1 MKRYLTVALMF
12 LIVIGM
18 VGCVNRN
25 KPNKQQYYSINSN
38 SSTVVTSNKETSSE
52 TVTSDVTSSQPTSSE
67 PVSSNKENN
76 TTSSSSA
83 TSSKPSVSKNTS
95 SKPKTTSSTPKST
108 SSTTQTKP
116 PTAPTTS
123 STVETPKQ
131 LIVPNASQL
140 AYMETEIARLV
151 NEYRKAQGLNTLTV
165 DTRITQ
171 GARIRAKESSTKG
184 YFGHYRPDGTIFATV
199 LEEVGFLDYTI
210 GSENLT
216 GFSNAVINQ
225 DYFNCT
231 TEELYKVAKEMFDG
245 WKASPDHNKNMID
258 SNIKKMGIGVFAQYE
273 VNLLGI
279 KEVAFYGIQI
289 FTD

>member
-1 MKRYLTVALMF
+1 MKRLLASLLLITLFCVSCGKDTVATT
-12 LIVIGM
+12 GD
-18 VGCVNRN
+18 
-25 KPNKQQYYSINSN
+25 
-38 SSTVVTSNKETSSE
+38 TSSE
-52 TVTSDVTSSQPTSSE
+52 VTSSEPVSSEVTSSEVSSQPTSSE

-140 AYMETEIARLV
+140 AVIENEIARLV
-151 NEYRKAQGLNTLTV
+151 NNYRSSLGLAPYTIDTLV
-165 DTRITQ
+165 IK
-171 GARIRAKESSTKG
+171 GARIRAKECSTRG
-184 YFGHYRPDGTIFATV
+184 NFGHQRPNGENALTV
-199 LEEVGFLDYTI
+199 LDEVGFV
-210 GSENLT
+210 GAGFGAENLT
-216 GFSNAVINQ
+216 GFSNAVIGQ

-231 TEELYKVAKEMFDG
+231 NTELKAIAKEMFEG
-245 WKASPDHNKNMID
+245 WKASPEHNKAMVHSMYKI
-258 SNIKKMGIGVFAQYE
+258 MGVGVYAQYE
-273 VNLLGI
+273 TTLQGR
-279 KEVAFYGIQI
+279 KDVAFYGIQL
-289 FTD
+289 FTAPSN